1 MKVNRRRKHYFT
13 TEPGAPAPVSAEVTR
28 RLAFSEVDSMAIAWH
43 GNYLR
48 FFEAAHTEL
57 MQKIGLGFK
66 AYADAGIGA
75 PMVQSHVDYHSP
87 LLLDELFTVR
97 AELFWN
103 EGARLDIA
111 YTVTGS
117 GGRICATG
125 FTVQMFCDLVSRE
138 PCLFPPPL
146 AAVMQER
153 WKNGEFHV

>member
-117 GGRICATG
+117 DGRICATG

-153 WKNGEFHV
+153 WKNGEFYV